1 MSYPHIPDALLSLIG
16 PARGGMFLS
25 SAARTPLHKR
35 LDARWGQHKVGPAQ
49 GVAHTLYYALFG
61 ERRLRAGHSVGPR
74 VPRCSLSDTLYYAL
88 FGERRLRAGHS
99 VGPRVP
105 RCSLSVLY
113 CVLQHVVPHRAE
125 YPVRPAVVLIS
136 CNAWRAF
143 QLKFF
148 GCRIVDQG
156 NQKNLYYTCHKY
168 YRI

>member
-49 GVAHTLYYALFG
+49 GVAH
-61 ERRLRAGHSVGPR
+61 
-74 VPRCSLSDTLYYAL
+74 TLYYAL